1 MSSGT
6 STEREPAGDAG
17 FRAFHLFVLLSMV
30 AATVGVILSRQ
41 THPAALLLVSGAI
54 IATGLVGLAIHKAL
68 SAFFGEE
75 TTPRRPLDD
84 RARELLEREKALVL
98 RSIKEL
104 EFDRSMKKI
113 SDADFSDMSGRL
125 RARALTLMQE
135 LERQPEAPPPPP
147 VKPAAQARR
156 EAPGPYCDQ
165 CGTKNDRDAKFCKK
179 CGHKIT

>member
-1 MSSGT
+1 MMSSGT
-6 STEREPAGDAG
+6 STEGEPAGDAG

-54 IATGLVGLAIHKAL
+54 IGTGLVGVALHQAI
-68 SAFFGEE
+68 SAFFGAE
-75 TTPRRPLDD
+75 TRRPLDD
-84 RARELLEREKALVL
+84 RAREVLEREKALVL

-113 SDADFSDMSGRL
+113 SETDFADMNGRL
-125 RARALTLMQE
+125 RARAMALMQE
-135 LERQPEAPPPPP
+135 LERQPEAPPEPS
-147 VKPAAQARR
+147 VKATARR
-156 EAPGPYCDQ
+156 EAKGPYCDQ